1 MGPNSPSQY
10 LNTRDGRSIFFSV
23 PSRKDQPGSDL
34 SCNKQTNSFTSELI
48 LCLLSIFKM
57 LFFHKL
63 RKEGWLC
70 FPIPVLSEEGP
81 AAEKQESSDLT
92 PALSEESVM
101 VVNCW
106 DSCISAENDL
116 AG

>member
-1 MGPNSPSQY
+1 
-10 LNTRDGRSIFFSV
+10 
-23 PSRKDQPGSDL
+23 
-34 SCNKQTNSFTSELI
+34 
-48 LCLLSIFKM
+48 M

-63 RKEGWLC
+63 RKEGWPC
-70 FPIPVLSEEGP
+70 FPIPVLNEEES

-92 PALSEESVM
+92 PAQSEGSVT